1 MFQLGSAH
9 AGLMLAPPTP
19 SQPYPAYPA
28 NADDKDVQANEVL
41 EQNLETTTLMTGFR
55 IAADIYMTMNGI
67 VSVEMSYGLEGL
79 KWSGQR
85 QLMKEGLLAAKAVLE
100 QLPVELQ
107 LLPGGQ
113 DAPPFDDPDLE
124 YVPPGHANGQ
134 FPHDLR
140 QVIKSQ
146 PARRRLLQLEIQK
159 ANIFCSQL
167 ATRSFFV
174 ELYFTR
180 RNLFDPEV
188 QLLAGEGGGEE
199 ENEEAREEEAVRVL
213 MTEERDAI
221 VEDLLVVLG
230 AISQRSL
237 EPNGNSLIT
246 KIRQVASTLLQSAPG
261 RDPLSDGH
269 KEALSSL
276 LTVLTRLE
284 KTGTSS
290 GGGADSMT
298 DKDEEEELGVWASL
312 RDYPMRFS
320 AQGGYAGHL

>member
-1 MFQLGSAH
+1 MFQLGSSH
-9 AGLMLAPPTP
+9 AGLILAPPTP

-28 NADDKDVQANEVL
+28 NADDKDVQPTEVL
-41 EQNLETTTLMTGFR
+41 EQSPDATTLMTGFR

-67 VSVEMSYGLEGL
+67 VSVEMSYGLESL

-85 QLMKEGLLAAKAVLE
+85 QMMKEGLLAAKAVLD

-107 LLPGGQ
+107 LLPGEQ
-113 DAPPFDDPDLE
+113 DAAPFDDPEFE
-124 YVPPGHANGQ
+124 YVPPGYAAGQ
-134 FPHDLR
+134 FPHDVR
-140 QVIKSQ
+140 QVIKTQ
-146 PARRRLLQLEIQK
+146 PARRKLLQLEIQK

-180 RNLFDPEV
+180 RNLFDPDV
-188 QLLAGEGGGEE
+188 QLLAGEGEE
-199 ENEEAREEEAVRVL
+199 EGEEAREEESVRAL

-261 RDPLSDGH
+261 RDPLSDRH

-276 LTVLTRLE
+276 LAVLTKLE
-284 KTGTSS
+284 KSGTSS
-290 GGGADSMT
+290 VGADAMT
-298 DKDEEEELGVWASL
+298 DKEEEEELNVWASL
-312 RDYPMRFS
+312 RDYQMRFS
-320 AQGGYAGHL
+320 AQGGYAGNI

>member
-1 MFQLGSAH
+1 MFQLGSSH
-9 AGLMLAPPTP
+9 AGLLLAPPTP
-19 SQPYPAYPA
+19 SQPYPSYPA

-41 EQNLETTTLMTGFR
+41 EQSPESTTLMTGFR

-85 QLMKEGLLAAKAVLE
+85 QMMKEGLLAAKAVLD
-100 QLPVELQ
+100 QLPAELQ

-113 DAPPFDDPDLE
+113 DAAPFDDPNLE
-124 YVPPGHANGQ
+124 YVPPGYANGQ
-134 FPHDLR
+134 FPHDQR
-140 QVIKSQ
+140 QVIKQQ

-188 QLLAGEGGGEE
+188 QLLAGEGGEE
-199 ENEEAREEEAVRVL
+199 ESDEAREEEAVRVL
-213 MTEERDAI
+213 MTEERDTI
-221 VEDLLVVLG
+221 IEDLLVVLG

-261 RDPLSDGH
+261 RDPLSERH

-290 GGGADSMT
+290 GPGAESMT
-298 DKDEEEELGVWASL
+298 DKDEEEELNVWASL
-312 RDYPMRFS
+312 RDYQMRFS
-320 AQGGYAGHL
+320 AQGGYAGHI

>member
-1 MFQLGSAH
+1 
-9 AGLMLAPPTP
+9 MLAPPTP
-19 SQPYPAYPA
+19 SQPYPSYPA

-41 EQNLETTTLMTGFR
+41 EQSPESTTLMTGFR

-67 VSVEMSYGLEGL
+67 VSVEMSYGLESL

-85 QLMKEGLLAAKAVLE
+85 QMMKEGLLAAKAVLD
-100 QLPVELQ
+100 QLPIELQ

-113 DAPPFDDPDLE
+113 DAAPFDDPNLE
-124 YVPPGHANGQ
+124 YVPPGYANGE
-134 FPHDLR
+134 FPHDQR
-140 QVIKSQ
+140 QVIKQQ

-180 RNLFDPEV
+180 RNLFDPDV
-188 QLLAGEGGGEE
+188 QLLAGDGGEE
-199 ENEEAREEEAVRVL
+199 ESEEGREEEAVRVL
-213 MTEERDAI
+213 MTEERDTI
-221 VEDLLVVLG
+221 IEDLLVVLG

-261 RDPLSDGH
+261 RDPLSDRH

-276 LTVLTRLE
+276 LVVLTRLE

-290 GGGADSMT
+290 APGVESMT
-298 DKDEEEELGVWASL
+298 DKDEEEELNVWASL
-312 RDYPMRFS
+312 RDYQMRFS
-320 AQGGYAGHL
+320 AQGGYAGHI